1 MHGLE
6 AAFFD
11 SPGNF
16 LGLIEQL
23 ISFFDQV
30 CESRRLI

>member
-1 MHGLE
+1 MHGVE
-6 AAFFD
+6 ATFFNLA
-11 SPGNF
+11 GNF